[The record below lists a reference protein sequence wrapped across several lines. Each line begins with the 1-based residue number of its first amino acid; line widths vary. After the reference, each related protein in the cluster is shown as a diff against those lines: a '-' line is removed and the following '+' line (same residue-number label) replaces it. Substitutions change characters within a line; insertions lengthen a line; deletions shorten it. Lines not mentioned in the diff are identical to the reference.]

1 MNKKIIFFAL
11 TFLFL
16 FSYKGFSQTADE
28 VIENYIT
35 ATGGLDV
42 ITAVQSYEIKGN
54 MKMGSMD
61 IPFTIYLK
69 RPMKALL
76 EVIYQGMT
84 MKQAYDGTIAW
95 TINPFAGSEDPEK
108 MDKGQTKRMQSMA
121 DMDGALVNYK
131 EKGSTVEL
139 IGKEDFEGT
148 EVYNIKLIDKN
159 GDQIN
164 YYIDAESYMILKEAS
179 KTKME
184 EKEVKSETM
193 FSDYRD
199 INGIMLSFAMVVESD
214 ANPMGTQNIV
224 MEEFKQNVDIDDNI
238 FVMPKDDDKDD
249 DKDDNDDDDTDDV
262 DDKD

>member
-11 TFLFL
+11 AFLFL

-28 VIENYIT
+28 VIENYIN

-108 MDKGQTKRMQSMA
+108 MDEGQTKRMQSMA
-121 DMDGALVNYK
+121 DMDGALVNYN

-148 EVYNIKLIDKN
+148 EVYNIKLIDKD

-179 KTKME
+179 KTKIE
-184 EKEVKSETM
+184 EKEVKAETL

-199 INGIMLSFAMVVESD
+199 INGIMLPFAMEVESD

-224 MEEFKQNVDIDDNI
+224 MDEMKQNVEIDDNI
-238 FVMPKDDDKDD
+238 FVMPEKTEDVKDDVEDKD
-249 DKDDNDDDDTDDV
+249 
-262 DDKD
+262 